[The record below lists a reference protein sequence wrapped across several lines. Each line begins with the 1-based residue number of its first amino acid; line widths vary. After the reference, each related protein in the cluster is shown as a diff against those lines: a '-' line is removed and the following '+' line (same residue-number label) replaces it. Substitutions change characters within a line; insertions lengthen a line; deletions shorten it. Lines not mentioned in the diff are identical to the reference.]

1 MGRKAEREEKG
12 PASVDPESEEK
23 KRLRSLA
30 VSKKILRR
38 SPANASAPLHPSKA
52 VVKLQG
58 RDIVKRGQRKSRYLF
73 SFPGLIAP
81 LAGGK
86 VGELANL
93 STKNPVLYLDFPQG
107 RLKLFGTHVYPKN
120 KYLTLQLSKS
130 AKGVMCEDVFES
142 LIVFSETRWI
152 GLKEENP
159 EENQLE
165 FPKDLK
171 EEKDSD
177 YDFKGGAGTTC
188 EEASGGQKCV
198 KEYFEPSSPD
208 DELQYASSDDNCT
221 VKGKDEK
228 KTIET
233 TPTRQSARMSG
244 KTSKV
249 TYVESSSGEDSIAS
263 DSEAVEVDDLSI
275 KVEGIT
281 KAETPSL
288 ITHEDDSS
296 ILAASVLPPENEE
309 VVTKENLSGNLK
321 QSPLKSTRKS
331 PNKKGPLVQASLSTL
346 FKKVAEEK
354 TKRAADDSSGTKG
367 PDNKRQRLPAKQKVE
382 QAQAK
387 ASTRKGDKSSG
398 KSGARPKTAAMRKQS
413 QEEDDWSEDI
423 SSDSQ
428 DEDEDWVA

>member
-12 PASVDPESEEK
+12 PPSVDPEAEEK

-38 SPANASAPLHPSKA
+38 SPANASAPLGPSKA

-81 LAGGK
+81 LSGGK

-93 STKNPVLYLDFPQG
+93 STKNPVLYLEFPQG

-142 LIVFSETRWI
+142 LIVFSEARWI

-177 YDFKGGAGTTC
+177 YDFKGGAGIAY
-188 EEASGGQKCV
+188 EEASGGQKFV
-198 KEYFEPSSPD
+198 KEYFEPSSP
-208 DELQYASSDDNCT
+208 ENEFQYAGSDDNCT

-233 TPTRQSARMSG
+233 TPIRQSARMSG
-244 KTSKV
+244 KTSK
-249 TYVESSSGEDSIAS
+249 
-263 DSEAVEVDDLSI
+263 
-275 KVEGIT
+275 
-281 KAETPSL
+281 
-288 ITHEDDSS
+288 
-296 ILAASVLPPENEE
+296 
-309 VVTKENLSGNLK
+309 K
-321 QSPLKSTRKS
+321 QSGLQMIR
-331 PNKKGPLVQASLSTL
+331 LVQKALVIRGSGLLQRKNLNQSRLKLLLEMAISL
-346 FKKVAEEK
+346 
-354 TKRAADDSSGTKG
+354 
-367 PDNKRQRLPAKQKVE
+367 VE
-382 QAQAK
+382 RVGLDLKLQ
-387 ASTRKGDKSSG
+387 
-398 KSGARPKTAAMRKQS
+398 P
-413 QEEDDWSEDI
+413 
-423 SSDSQ
+423 
-428 DEDEDWVA
+428 

>member
-12 PASVDPESEEK
+12 PPSVDPEAEEK

-38 SPANASAPLHPSKA
+38 SPANASAPLEPSKA

-81 LAGGK
+81 LSGGK

-93 STKNPVLYLDFPQG
+93 STKNPVLYLEFPQG

-142 LIVFSETRWI
+142 LIVFSEARWI
-152 GLKEENP
+152 GLKDENP

-165 FPKDLK
+165 FPKDLN

-177 YDFKGGAGTTC
+177 YDFKGGAGITY
-188 EEASGGQKCV
+188 EEASGGQKFV
-198 KEYFEPSSPD
+198 KEYFEPSSP
-208 DELQYASSDDNCT
+208 ENEFQYADSDDNCP
-221 VKGKDEK
+221 VKGKDDK

-233 TPTRQSARMSG
+233 TPIRQSARMSG

-249 TYVESSSGEDSIAS
+249 TYVESSSGDDSIAS
-263 DSEAVEVDDLSI
+263 DSEAVGLDELSI
-275 KVEGIT
+275 KVEGVT
-281 KAETPSL
+281 KAKSPSL
-288 ITHEDDSS
+288 INEDDSS
-296 ILAASVLPPENEE
+296 ILATPVFPPEKEE
-309 VVTKENLSGNLK
+309 VVTKENLK
-321 QSPLKSTRKS
+321 HSPLKSTRKS

-346 FKKVAEEK
+346 FEKVAEKK
-354 TKRAADDSSGTKG
+354 TERAADDSSGTKG
-367 PDNKRQRLPAKQKVE
+367 PGNKRQRPLAKEKAEPVQV
-382 QAQAK
+382 K
-387 ASTRKGDKSSG
+387 ASTRNGNKFSG

-413 QEEDDWSEDI
+413 QEEDDWNEDI

-428 DEDEDWVA
+428 EEDEDEDEDWVA